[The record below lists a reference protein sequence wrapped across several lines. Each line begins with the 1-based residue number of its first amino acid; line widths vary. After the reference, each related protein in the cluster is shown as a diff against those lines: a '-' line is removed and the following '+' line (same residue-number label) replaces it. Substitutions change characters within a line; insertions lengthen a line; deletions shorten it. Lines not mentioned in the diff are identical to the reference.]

1 MFFFNF
7 LLIIIIYNISNLNKT
22 VKENKIMAQLKKK
35 SILGIATIIGI
46 FKGMQIYRQQK
57 RQMLEEKEQQ
67 RAKQW
72 ANL

>member
-1 MFFFNF
+1 
-7 LLIIIIYNISNLNKT
+7 
-22 VKENKIMAQLKKK
+22 MAQLKKK

>member
-22 VKENKIMAQLKKK
+22 VKENKNMAQLKKK

>member
-7 LLIIIIYNISNLNKT
+7 LLIIIIYSISNLNKT

>member
-1 MFFFNF
+1 
-7 LLIIIIYNISNLNKT
+7 
-22 VKENKIMAQLKKK
+22 MAQLKKK
-35 SILGIATIIGI
+35 RILGIATIIGI

>member
-57 RQMLEEKEQQ
+57 RQMLEEKEQ
-67 RAKQW
+67 RAKQ
-72 ANL
+72 

>member
-35 SILGIATIIGI
+35 SILGIATNIGI

-57 RQMLEEKEQQ
+57 RQKLEEKEQQ